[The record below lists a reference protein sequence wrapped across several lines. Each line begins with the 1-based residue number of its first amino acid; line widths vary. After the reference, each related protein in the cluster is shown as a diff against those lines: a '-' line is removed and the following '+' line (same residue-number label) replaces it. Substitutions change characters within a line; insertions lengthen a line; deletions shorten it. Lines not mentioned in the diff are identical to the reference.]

1 MEIADTASQRTAF
14 LANVSTK
21 SDGYRRNLYAQ
32 ADRLHYFVQNS
43 TTNGTAIVSSGP
55 GIEAGIIDLTN
66 DNLRAWFTDVMK
78 TQVWNFAN
86 ISG

>member
-1 MEIADTASQRTAF
+1 M
-14 LANVSTK
+14 
-21 SDGYRRNLYAQ
+21 DGFKRNLYAE
-32 ADRLHYFVQNS
+32 ADRRHYFVQNS
-43 TTNGTAIVSSGP
+43 TTNDTAIISSGP

-66 DNLRAWFTDVMK
+66 EDLVAWFTDVMK